1 MDVDDPLQGA
11 ADRGGYVRLPLGIV
25 AYGHGF
31 RRTGLTRRDLVREYD
46 EWIEPS
52 FGRPRDPNDHEPR

>member
-1 MDVDDPLQGA
+1 MDFDHRFREG
-11 ADRGGYVRLPLGIV
+11 ADREAYVRLPLGVV

-46 EWIEPS
+46 DWIEPS
-52 FGRPRDPNDHEPR
+52 FARARDPNDHEPR